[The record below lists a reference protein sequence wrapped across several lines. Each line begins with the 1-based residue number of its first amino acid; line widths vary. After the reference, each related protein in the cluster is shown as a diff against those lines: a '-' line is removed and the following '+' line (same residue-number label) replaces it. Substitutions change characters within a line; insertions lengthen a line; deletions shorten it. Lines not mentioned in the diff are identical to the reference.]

1 MIKKDKGLIIL
12 SQYFYPDIAST
23 GQLLTEL
30 AEDLKKYN
38 YNIKVYTGKPSYY
51 KSIKKCDK
59 KGIYRGINIYR
70 VSATRFNKN
79 IIIGRLCN
87 FLSYF
92 FSVSFKLLFSK
103 DRYPLLIVSNPPF
116 LSVLGFLL
124 KKNRNQKYI
133 YLIHD
138 IYPDIAIK
146 IGYLKKNSIIVK
158 IWRKINYQVL
168 KEADEIIVLGEYMA
182 ETLKKIYL
190 NLDKDKIKIIHN
202 WADEKIILPI
212 KKEENWFAK
221 KYNLIDKIVVLY
233 SGNIGLFQDLKT
245 IIRAAERLKNY
256 DDIIFLFIG
265 DGGGLYELKEMVKN
279 CNLTNIKFLPYQLKK
294 YLPFSLTSSDIS
306 IVTLEK
312 GVEGLAVPCKIYGI
326 LASGRAVLGLIGENC
341 EVADIISNA
350 NCGFRMEQGDVN
362 ALVEKIKYIYEN
374 PEILKTMGENSR
386 RYFERHFTRS
396 QMTRKYY
403 EILKSMDL

>member
-92 FSVSFKLLFSK
+92 FPVSFKLLFSK

-294 YLPFSLTSSDIS
+294 YLPFSLTSADIS
-306 IVTLEK
+306 IVTL
-312 GVEGLAVPCKIYGI
+312 
-326 LASGRAVLGLIGENC
+326 
-341 EVADIISNA
+341 
-350 NCGFRMEQGDVN
+350 
-362 ALVEKIKYIYEN
+362 
-374 PEILKTMGENSR
+374 
-386 RYFERHFTRS
+386 
-396 QMTRKYY
+396 
-403 EILKSMDL
+403 